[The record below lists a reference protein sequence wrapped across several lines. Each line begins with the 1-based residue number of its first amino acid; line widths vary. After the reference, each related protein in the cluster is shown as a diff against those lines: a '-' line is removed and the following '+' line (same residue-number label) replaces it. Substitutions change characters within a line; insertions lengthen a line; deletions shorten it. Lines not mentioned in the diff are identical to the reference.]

1 MGDVAYLTL
10 EEYAIYTP
18 KDIGPGLVRP
28 TIPPTTNFELK
39 GQFPKYAKRITFL
52 WERSQRYKQACRRV
66 LEIVDYFNISRVTKD
81 VVMLR
86 MLLITFKYATKIQV
100 KSLPPGSI
108 IMSPGSIIMSDA
120 LKSKFLQQFNPPSM
134 IAKLKAKIQN
144 FQQMDG
150 ETLFEAWDRYRT
162 LIKN

>member
-1 MGDVAYLTL
+1 
-10 EEYAIYTP
+10 
-18 KDIGPGLVRP
+18 
-28 TIPPTTNFELK
+28 
-39 GQFPKYAKRITFL
+39 
-52 WERSQRYKQACRRV
+52 
-66 LEIVDYFNISRVTKD
+66 
-81 VVMLR
+81 
-86 MLLITFKYATKIQV
+86 
-100 KSLPPGSI
+100 
-108 IMSPGSIIMSDA
+108 MSDA